1 LNDENK
7 ENFPEDKKAFSFSL
21 KMDLSI
27 ALIIWLVIVIVV
39 YLIARMNNR
48 TVWSSIVLGILI
60 AAIVLAIIRP
70 ITVTEM
76 IVNGSNIP
84 STLYWLIMFLTPL
97 IIIIYV
103 ISKAVTDI
111 DQKKLMTRTETTK
124 VKAVSY

>member
-1 LNDENK
+1 
-7 ENFPEDKKAFSFSL
+7 
-21 KMDLSI
+21 MDLSI